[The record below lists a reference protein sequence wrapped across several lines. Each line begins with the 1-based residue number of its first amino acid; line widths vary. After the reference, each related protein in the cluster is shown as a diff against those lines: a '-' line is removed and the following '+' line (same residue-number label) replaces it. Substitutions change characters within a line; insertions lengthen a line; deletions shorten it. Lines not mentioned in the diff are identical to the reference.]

1 MIKQFFI
8 QLFRNSR
15 TNKTSF
21 FISLI
26 GLSFGFACAII
37 IYLWVYDELSVD
49 KFHTNDSQLFQVM
62 MNYKSLDNS
71 IETGKSTPGPLAKA
85 LADEFP
91 EVKYAVVTSLTDDNI
106 EGIITVGDKHI
117 KALALYASKNYF
129 NVFSFPIIY
138 GDRNSVLQDLN
149 GVVISDKLAIK
160 LFNTTDNI
168 IGKTFNWDN
177 SNFTISGVFKNP
189 PYNSTIQ
196 FDLLFNFELFL
207 TKENLEMKWS
217 NGGTETLVVLNK
229 NTDIEDF
236 NTKIHDFLKTKYKE
250 SDWTLFIHK
259 FSDNYLFG
267 DFQNGVQSGGR
278 ITHVRLFCLIALL
291 ILIIASINFINL
303 SIANAIKKRKEV
315 GIRKTL
321 GASKKDMITKYLG
334 ESLFISILSMLISF
348 AIVAIVLNDFNF
360 ISGKQLGLN
369 LKPNFILFI
378 LLFTLITGIISGIY
392 PALYI
397 SKFNPIYI
405 LKGKSANIT
414 GKNTSIFQNFIK
426 NGMVIFQFSISIILI
441 VSVFVIYKQIQY
453 IQHKN
458 LGFNKENIISFQRT
472 GELNK
477 NIDAFINE
485 IKNIPGVVNASYFIN
500 NITYNKT
507 GTSGLNWQG
516 NIENQNIEFKYINA
530 NYDFIET
537 TDIKLSR
544 GRSFSKK
551 YGSEKQKIIF
561 NELAVKKMGLKNP
574 IGQTVKL
581 WGNDMQIVGVVEDF
595 HFESLYEPIRPCF
608 IKLSESGGN
617 IIAKIQNGVEKVTI
631 DQIGKLYKEFNINV
645 PFEFKYLDSAY
656 QDIYASE
663 IRVSKLSEYFAGI
676 AIFLACIGLFGL
688 AAFSTQK
695 RTKEIGIR
703 KVHGSTSFGII
714 RLLSFDFIRLVII
727 SNLIGLPLG
736 YLINKNWLNRFAYK
750 IDLELWIFLIIGL
763 LTIMIAWIT
772 VALQAFKAANMNP
785 VVSLKAE

>member
-62 MNYKSLDNS
+62 MNYKSVDNS

-196 FDLLFNFELFL
+196 FDLLFNIELFL
-207 TKENLEMKWS
+207 TKENLETKWS

-236 NTKIHDFLKTKYKE
+236 NTKIHDFLKTKDKE

-617 IIAKIQNGVEKVTI
+617 IIAKIQNGAEKVTI

-656 QDIYASE
+656 QNLYASE

-772 VALQAFKAANMNP
+772 VGLQAFKAANMNP

>member
-62 MNYKSLDNS
+62 MNYKSVDNS

-207 TKENLEMKWS
+207 TKENLETKWS

-236 NTKIHDFLKTKYKE
+236 NTKIHDFLKTKDKE

-617 IIAKIQNGVEKVTI
+617 IIAKIQNGAEKVTI

-656 QDIYASE
+656 QNLYASE

-772 VALQAFKAANMNP
+772 VGLQAFKAANMNP

>member
-71 IETGKSTPGPLAKA
+71 IETGKSTPSPLAKA

-160 LFNTTDNI
+160 LFNTTDTI
-168 IGKTFNWDN
+168 IGKIFNWDN

-207 TKENLEMKWS
+207 TKENLETKWS

-236 NTKIHDFLKTKYKE
+236 NTKIHDFLKTKDKE

-617 IIAKIQNGVEKVTI
+617 IIAKIQNGAEKVTI

-656 QDIYASE
+656 QNLYASE

-676 AIFLACIGLFGL
+676 AVFLACIGLFGL

-772 VALQAFKAANMNP
+772 VGLQAFKAANMNP

>member
-207 TKENLEMKWS
+207 TKENLETKWS